1 MPNGKVVLFQS
12 EEGKKLIKSMCES
25 AKLDSSVLKQLIA
38 VEIEQ
43 QGKLKKRGITESFNE
58 IFNGIETEI
67 E

>member
-1 MPNGKVVLFQS
+1 MPNGKVVLFHS
-12 EEGKKLIKSMCES
+12 EEGQKLINYKCKS

-58 IFNGIETEI
+58 IFNSIEI
-67 E
+67 EID